1 MQAIKSNKQS
11 LDSRLVVAA
20 LCLIAAVL
28 VPLVIISL
36 YSYYDNS
43 HDETPWAVGI
53 LVYLVAL
60 ASGGFFVCLLPIRLP
75 VRLVCLC
82 VYIPIAFVG
91 LFIYSVF
98 FWVEVLHNAIT

>member
-1 MQAIKSNKQS
+1 MQDTKSNKQS
-11 LDSRLVVAA
+11 LEWRLIATVLCLVAA
-20 LCLIAAVL
+20 VF
-28 VPLVIISL
+28 VPLVIVSL

-43 HDETPWAVGI
+43 HYETSRAVGM

-60 ASGGFFVCLLPIRLP
+60 ASGGFFVCMLPLRLP

-82 VYIPIAFVG
+82 IYVPVAFVG
-91 LFIYSVF
+91 LFFYSLY